1 MLLAGSVAGTVE
13 VAIYAL
19 DNGLGSTAVLIDS
32 KNAGFYPSLALG
44 PGGIAHGTYCT
55 AGEGTVTARYVGIVL
70 PDLAGKWAST
80 GFAGGTSTFTGT
92 LRITNP
98 GQVKSPKTTVGFF
111 LSDDALFDATADAV
125 LDPTLKVKGLKPG
138 ATLDLA
144 VRLTDARLAAGKYL
158 IAVVDPV
165 MFTGDTDAVNNVAAA
180 RLE

>member
-1 MLLAGSVAGTVE
+1 
-13 VAIYAL
+13 
-19 DNGLGSTAVLIDS
+19 
-32 KNAGFYPSLALG
+32 
-44 PGGIAHGTYCT
+44 
-55 AGEGTVTARYVGIVL
+55 
-70 PDLAGKWAST
+70 
-80 GFAGGTSTFTGT
+80 
-92 LRITNP
+92 
-98 GQVKSPKTTVGFF
+98 
-111 LSDDALFDATADAV
+111 